1 MQDKLY
7 AAIDLGGTK
16 IYAVLAENCGRIL
29 SSVRY
34 DTQADEGPEAILEQ
48 MATSVR
54 EVLAQAGAGPDRLS
68 AVGVCLAGFL
78 DWQRRFLIQSP
89 NIHGLEQFRV
99 EERLSQ
105 KLRVPVLAEN
115 DANAAALGEALCGA
129 AQGSQDVLY
138 LTVSTGIGAGLV
150 LGGQIYRGTRGFA
163 GEAGHMVVKPDGFL
177 CGCGRHGCLE
187 TVSSGTAI
195 ARMANEALQS
205 GKAALLRE
213 LARQQGGMV
222 SAATVFRAARDGDET
237 AQEIIS
243 EAIYYL
249 GIALVN
255 LVNVLNPEIVVIGG
269 GVSAAGEEL
278 FVPLEKAIQN
288 YAVPPAAASVTL
300 RQATLGVEAGVRGML
315 CLLAEAENGRDG

>member
-7 AAIDLGGTK
+7 AAVDLGGTK

-34 DTQADEGPEAILEQ
+34 DTLVHEGPETVLEQ
-48 MATSVR
+48 IAASIR
-54 EVLAQAGAGPDRLS
+54 DVLTQAGAKPDRLS
-68 AVGVCLAGFL
+68 AVGVCLAGFF
-78 DWQRRFLIQSP
+78 DWQKRLLVHSP
-89 NIHGLEQFRV
+89 NIPGWDQISV
-99 EERLSQ
+99 EERLFQ

-115 DANAAALGEALCGA
+115 DANAAALGEARCGA
-129 AQGSQDVLY
+129 AQGSKDVLFI
-138 LTVSTGIGAGLV
+138 TVSTGIGAGLV

-163 GEAGHMVVKPDGFL
+163 GEVGHMVVKPDGLL

-187 TVSSGTAI
+187 TLSSGTAI
-195 ARMANEALQS
+195 ARAANETIQS
-205 GKAALLRE
+205 GKASLLQE
-213 LARQQGGMV
+213 LARQQGGRV
-222 SAATVFRAARDGDET
+222 DTASVFRAARDGDQA

-243 EAIYYL
+243 EAISYL

-278 FVPLEKAIQN
+278 FIPLEKTIKN

-300 RQATLGVEAGVRGML
+300 KKAALGVKAGVIGML
-315 CLLAEAENGRDG
+315 CLMREGES